1 MWRFCQRWPREGR
14 RFISD
19 TQDHNYKT
27 VDKERKRKF
36 VSPNHK
42 NKTISL
48 HCKTYGP
55 LKRKCWLSRGY
66 GSKSFDS
73 FVLCAVSSL
82 NTKTFGWISR
92 QSRRYSSIPCCF
104 LPRNLVLVFRVF
116 RPAYACNDIV
126 DAQLFFISFYS
137 GDEPKETSVEVDNPE
152 ADPVEKD
159 DENGKAF

>member
-1 MWRFCQRWPREGR
+1 MLRFCQRLPREGR

-27 VDKERKRKF
+27 VDNERKRKF

-48 HCKTYGP
+48 HRKAYGP
-55 LKRKCWLSRGY
+55 LMRKCWPSRGY
-66 GSKSFDS
+66 ESKSFDS
-73 FVLCAVSSL
+73 FLLRDVSSL

-126 DAQLFFISFYS
+126 DAQPFFYFFLLRRR
-137 GDEPKETSVEVDNPE
+137 
-152 ADPVEKD
+152 A
-159 DENGKAF
+159 